1 MQALE
6 GIRKQTKLSVLSR
19 RPFRQERLDAIC
31 QQLSENGYVSVAEL
45 SERGGVSA
53 ATIRSDLELLEQNG
67 RLQRTHGGAVPF
79 HLSDGALSFAVRQ
92 RENIAAK
99 ERIGGLAAEYVSDG
113 EAIVLDA
120 STTAWQ
126 MARHLI
132 ARRDLTVI
140 TTGLFV
146 ALELLRA
153 PGVSVIIPGGA
164 VWREAAS
171 VVGPIS
177 TKILESGNLQQGFF
191 SGRGLSINEGLT
203 DANQAEVE
211 LKRQLILAVRQ
222 VNVIVDASKLGRV
235 AFASC
240 ATISQIK
247 RLFTDNS
254 ASSEM
259 VSSLRE
265 RGIDVILA

>member
-1 MQALE
+1 MQVLE
-6 GIRKQTKLSVLSR
+6 GIRKQPKLSSPSR
-19 RPFRQERLDAIC
+19 RPYRQERLDAIC
-31 QQLSENGYVSVAEL
+31 RQLSENGYVSVAEL
-45 SERGGVSA
+45 SEEGGVSS

-67 RLQRTHGGAVPF
+67 RLLRTHGGAVPF
-79 HLSDGALSFAVRQ
+79 HLGEGALSFASRQ

-99 ERIGGLAAEYVSDG
+99 ERIGGLAAEYVGDG

-126 MARHLI
+126 MAKHLI
-132 ARRDLTVI
+132 TRRDLTVI
-140 TTGLFV
+140 TSGLYV

-153 PGVSVIIPGGA
+153 PGVTVIIPGGT

-171 VVGPIS
+171 LVGPVS
-177 TKILESGNLQQGFF
+177 TNILASGNLQQGFF

-211 LKRQLILAVRQ
+211 LKRQLITAVRL
-222 VNVIVDASKLGRV
+222 VNVIVDSSKLGKV

-240 ATISQIK
+240 AGISQVR
-247 RLFTDNS
+247 RLFTDS
-254 ASSEM
+254 AAPIEM
-259 VSSLRE
+259 VASLRE